1 MSKHFNAE
9 TTFRRMWLAMGKD
22 ISWAQ
27 GPEGQRLLKTI
38 KTKGSSPSFG
48 TGDLFTDF
56 ENDLLTGKSKVRSQV
71 ADMYNDYYGTKNT
84 SATTSPP
91 SNSSN
96 RSSALV
102 KTQKRTGLTG
112 QPAPAPNN
120 SGGSLGKDGGLAR
133 TSGNTRSSGPQSIG
147 RQVNI
152 KGGGVPTPGNPGG
165 YGTPK
170 VTPKPPSAKVIPK
183 PNNVSATGIKAAAIP
198 NNLKGIKVKAGGGL
212 VGTGIETAVN
222 IAEGQHPLYA
232 AGRGFLSTI
241 TGSATA
247 AGTALLATE
256 PTFEGGRLAI
266 IAGYNQGSDMGG
278 NFYDRVMS
286 SLGISSAQSQA
297 IPQTSSKDPQ
307 PVSKQEFDSGRN
319 TEPPNRNP
327 NVPQKGTSMGGFA
340 DIRGSITP
348 GSATPAPNNNS
359 GERSHEYEKEWQK
372 SKKSVDG
379 DVSKAE
385 VPSLDKSY
393 GSMSRQE
400 MMDAY
405 DRMRYGDNFDKAR
418 EAMGK
423 AKGNPFDSTN
433 NPAKFLV
440 NEEGQKK
447 AVKQGIEMNKHFFAP
462 GGGREREINNPSLP
476 TPPSLS
482 DISTSH
488 KGDGRAAF
496 KKATKW
502 NSSKSS
508 GGGWKA
514 LGPTIKFAEG
524 THRMGEKSYNTGF
537 GYSMFDDLSK
547 HPDKLYKT
555 GGKPTSAA
563 GAYQFITTTWN
574 RAASALDLKDFGPES
589 QERAGEWLTQ
599 ERGVQTQKPF
609 TTVAE
614 LKDAFKKISP
624 EWASIPDPDTGKS
637 AYDGDGVNSARA
649 FEDLRK
655 FYEKQVGYKLKD

>member
-1 MSKHFNAE
+1 MSQHNPFIINPDGSQSPNPNY
-9 TTFRRMWLAMGKD
+9 R
-22 ISWAQ
+22 
-27 GPEGQRLLKTI
+27 GP
-38 KTKGSSPSFG
+38 
-48 TGDLFTDF
+48 
-56 ENDLLTGKSKVRSQV
+56 RS
-71 ADMYNDYYGTKNT
+71 Y
-84 SATTSPP
+84 
-91 SNSSN
+91 N
-96 RSSALV
+96 RSAKANAV
-102 KTQKRTGLTG
+102 NAKPPK
-112 QPAPAPNN
+112 
-120 SGGSLGKDGGLAR
+120 
-133 TSGNTRSSGPQSIG
+133 QSIL
-147 RQVNI
+147 
-152 KGGGVPTPGNPGG
+152 GN
-165 YGTPK
+165 
-170 VTPKPPSAKVIPK
+170 
-183 PNNVSATGIKAAAIP
+183 
-198 NNLKGIKVKAGGGL
+198 
-212 VGTGIETAVN
+212 
-222 IAEGQHPLYA
+222 
-232 AGRGFLSTI
+232 LSTKASGVLGPVFRGMDVVNVMNPELSDKERGHAALGVINPTLGFI
-241 TGSATA
+241 TGSVLQPAHDWLSRVTDTEGAIYQGRGAGRAAFKRAT
-247 AGTALLATE
+247 G
-256 PTFEGGRLAI
+256 
-266 IAGYNQGSDMGG
+266 Q
-278 NFYDRVMS
+278 RV
-286 SLGISSAQSQA
+286 LNDVK
-297 IPQTSSKDPQ
+297 SKKVIGQ
-307 PVSKQEFDSGRN
+307 NPVSKQEFDSGRN
-319 TEPPNRNP
+319 TEPPNQNP
-327 NVPQKGTSMGGFA
+327 NVPQKGTSMGSSTLAPTEKRKFADIRGSITHGSRSPAPAKNKGFA

-348 GSATPAPNNNS
+348 GSLSPAPNNNS
-359 GERSHEYEKEWQK
+359 GELMYEHEKEWQRRK
-372 SKKSVDG
+372 EAVDG

-385 VPSLDKSY
+385 VPSLNKSY

-423 AKGNPFDSTN
+423 AKDNPFDSTN

-462 GGGREREINNPSLP
+462 GGGREREINNRSAA
-476 TPPSLS
+476 TSSAAPSLS
-482 DISTSH
+482 DISTSN

-496 KKATKW
+496 ATSSQRAKDDAAKAGTLKPITDAVNKVKSW
-502 NSSKSS
+502 LTGNSS
-508 GGGWKA
+508 GAGWSA

-524 THRMGEKSYNTGF
+524 THRMGKRSYNTGF

-563 GAYQFITTTWN
+563 GAYQFITPTWN

-655 FYEKQVGYKLKD
+655 FYEKQVGYRLKD

>member
-1 MSKHFNAE
+1 MLAHSGEIFLNASLSSATVAKSLKWLGRGVGALSVFDGLNNIRKGKHVEGIAE
-9 TTFRRMWLAMGKD
+9 IGLGLVPTKLLLGAGALVLAD
-22 ISWAQ
+22 
-27 GPEGQRLLKTI
+27 QRPAG
-38 KTKGSSPSFG
+38 KGSTIQEREAS
-48 TGDLFTDF
+48 
-56 ENDLLTGKSKVRSQV
+56 LTPQQKAVREKNNPQASQ
-71 ADMYNDYYGTKNT
+71 AQTRNI
-84 SATTSPP
+84 
-91 SNSSN
+91 
-96 RSSALV
+96 
-102 KTQKRTGLTG
+102 
-112 QPAPAPNN
+112 PAPNN
-120 SGGSLGKDGGLAR
+120 
-133 TSGNTRSSGPQSIG
+133 
-147 RQVNI
+147 
-152 KGGGVPTPGNPGG
+152 
-165 YGTPK
+165 
-170 VTPKPPSAKVIPK
+170 
-183 PNNVSATGIKAAAIP
+183 
-198 NNLKGIKVKAGGGL
+198 
-212 VGTGIETAVN
+212 
-222 IAEGQHPLYA
+222 
-232 AGRGFLSTI
+232 
-241 TGSATA
+241 
-247 AGTALLATE
+247 
-256 PTFEGGRLAI
+256 
-266 IAGYNQGSDMGG
+266 
-278 NFYDRVMS
+278 
-286 SLGISSAQSQA
+286 
-297 IPQTSSKDPQ
+297 
-307 PVSKQEFDSGRN
+307 
-319 TEPPNRNP
+319 NP
-327 NVPQKGTSMGGFA
+327 NSISQKGTSMGSSTLAPTEKRKFA

-348 GSATPAPNNNS
+348 GSPIPAPTNNS

-502 NSSKSS
+502 NSSKSN
-508 GGGWKA
+508 GAGWGA

-563 GAYQFITTTWN
+563 VF
-574 RAASALDLKDFGPES
+574 AALA
-589 QERAGEWLTQ
+589 AG
-599 ERGVQTQKPF
+599 
-609 TTVAE
+609 
-614 LKDAFKKISP
+614 
-624 EWASIPDPDTGKS
+624 
-637 AYDGDGVNSARA
+637 
-649 FEDLRK
+649 
-655 FYEKQVGYKLKD
+655 

>member
-1 MSKHFNAE
+1 MSQHNPLIINPDGSQSPNPNYRGPHPYVKGADGKLIRVKGGKLLGRGNA
-9 TTFRRMWLAMGKD
+9 L
-22 ISWAQ
+22 
-27 GPEGQRLLKTI
+27 TI
-38 KTKGSSPSFG
+38 GLEIAEQAVINSG
-48 TGDLFTDF
+48 TEYGNKVKKANEEYYQASDDAYDYASQFFKNLF
-56 ENDLLTGKSKVRSQV
+56 GKS
-71 ADMYNDYYGTKNT
+71 DTK
-84 SATTSPP
+84 
-91 SNSSN
+91 
-96 RSSALV
+96 
-102 KTQKRTGLTG
+102 
-112 QPAPAPNN
+112 
-120 SGGSLGKDGGLAR
+120 
-133 TSGNTRSSGPQSIG
+133 
-147 RQVNI
+147 
-152 KGGGVPTPGNPGG
+152 
-165 YGTPK
+165 
-170 VTPKPPSAKVIPK
+170 
-183 PNNVSATGIKAAAIP
+183 
-198 NNLKGIKVKAGGGL
+198 
-212 VGTGIETAVN
+212 
-222 IAEGQHPLYA
+222 
-232 AGRGFLSTI
+232 
-241 TGSATA
+241 
-247 AGTALLATE
+247 
-256 PTFEGGRLAI
+256 
-266 IAGYNQGSDMGG
+266 
-278 NFYDRVMS
+278 
-286 SLGISSAQSQA
+286 
-297 IPQTSSKDPQ
+297 PQ
-307 PVSKQEFDSGRN
+307 PIPKQEFDSGRN
-319 TEPPNRNP
+319 TEPPNPNP

-508 GGGWKA
+508 GGGWGA
-514 LGPTIKFAEG
+514 LGATIKFAEG

-563 GAYQFITTTWN
+563 GAYQFITPTWN

-637 AYDGDGVNSARA
+637 VYDGDGVNSARA

-655 FYEKQVGYKLKD
+655 FYEKQVGYTLKD

>member
-1 MSKHFNAE
+1 MSQHNPFIINPDGSQSPNPNY
-9 TTFRRMWLAMGKD
+9 R
-22 ISWAQ
+22 
-27 GPEGQRLLKTI
+27 GP
-38 KTKGSSPSFG
+38 
-48 TGDLFTDF
+48 
-56 ENDLLTGKSKVRSQV
+56 RS
-71 ADMYNDYYGTKNT
+71 Y
-84 SATTSPP
+84 
-91 SNSSN
+91 N
-96 RSSALV
+96 RSAKANAV
-102 KTQKRTGLTG
+102 NAKPPK
-112 QPAPAPNN
+112 
-120 SGGSLGKDGGLAR
+120 
-133 TSGNTRSSGPQSIG
+133 QSIL
-147 RQVNI
+147 
-152 KGGGVPTPGNPGG
+152 GN
-165 YGTPK
+165 
-170 VTPKPPSAKVIPK
+170 
-183 PNNVSATGIKAAAIP
+183 
-198 NNLKGIKVKAGGGL
+198 
-212 VGTGIETAVN
+212 
-222 IAEGQHPLYA
+222 
-232 AGRGFLSTI
+232 LSTKASGVLGPVFRGMDVMNVMNPELSDKERGHAALGVINPTLGFI
-241 TGSATA
+241 TGSVLQPAHDWLSRVTDTEGAIYQGRGAGRA
-247 AGTALLATE
+247 AFKPARE
-256 PTFEGGRLAI
+256 
-266 IAGYNQGSDMGG
+266 Q
-278 NFYDRVMS
+278 RV
-286 SLGISSAQSQA
+286 LNDVE
-297 IPQTSSKDPQ
+297 SKEVIGQ
-307 PVSKQEFDSGRN
+307 NPVIEQEFDSGRN
-319 TEPPNRNP
+319 TEPPNPNP
-327 NVPQKGTSMGGFA
+327 NVPQKGTSMGSSTLAPTGKRKFA

-348 GSATPAPNNNS
+348 GSPIPAPTNNS

-462 GGGREREINNPSLP
+462 GGGREREINNPTLP

-508 GGGWKA
+508 GGGWGA
-514 LGPTIKFAEG
+514 LGATIKFAEG

-624 EWASIPDPDTGKS
+624 EWASIPDPDTEKS

-655 FYEKQVGYKLKD
+655 FYEKQVGYRLKD